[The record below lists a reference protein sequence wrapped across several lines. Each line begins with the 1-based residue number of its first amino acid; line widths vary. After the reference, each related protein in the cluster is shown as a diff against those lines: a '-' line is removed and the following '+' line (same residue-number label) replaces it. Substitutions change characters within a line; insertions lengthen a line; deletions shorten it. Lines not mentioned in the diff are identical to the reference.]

1 MKDFELKA
9 FIGMPVTIT
18 TPEGHIYRGDIGM
31 LRPDNLFCL
40 RRYEKL
46 HPLFSKESPSETG
59 VNYPAISTDGYKLV
73 FDRAPDVEITIER
86 TH

>member
-46 HPLFSKESPSETG
+46 HPL
-59 VNYPAISTDGYKLV
+59 
-73 FDRAPDVEITIER
+73 
-86 TH
+86 